1 LILGA
6 SATLV
11 LNACVTVDSD
21 RLAEALATLN
31 YDLEQPPFST
41 NSLIKFDSAGGCRV
55 VHVNTWATEPARK
68 KGYSRAVTSTP
79 FNLRDVAWME
89 HLATHDEHYKD
100 HTEHW
105 LDHIRVAFLR
115 PVTAS
120 FEHTTLD
127 GAMTETSPFES
138 SFVTVD
144 TLNATPDQIADITE
158 ELRATIE
165 LCGGLK
171 SVQIGGADR
180 VPVRP

>member
-1 LILGA
+1 
-6 SATLV
+6 
-11 LNACVTVDSD
+11 
-21 RLAEALATLN
+21 
-31 YDLEQPPFST
+31 
-41 NSLIKFDSAGGCRV
+41 

-79 FNLRDVAWME
+79 FNLRNVAWLE
-89 HLATHDEHYKD
+89 HLPTHDEHYRD

-105 LDHIRVAFLR
+105 LDHIRIGFLR

-127 GAMTETSPFES
+127 GAMTETPPFES
-138 SFVTVD
+138 SFVTID
-144 TLNATPDQIADITE
+144 TLNARPTQIADMIE

-171 SVQIGGADR
+171 SVVIGRVDR
-180 VPVRP
+180 VPARP